1 MKILKAGLFAGLIG
15 GALDILAAFIIYGA
29 VYGAKPVRI
38 LQSITAGLQGPAAY
52 QGGTASAA
60 FGLALHFFIAF
71 VAGLVLAVAMMRIDL
86 LRRSTLATGAAFGVA
101 MYFFMQMIVLPLSL
115 AASSSPDMKGL
126 AIGIAIHIFLFG
138 LPMAFAARRVLRGS

>member
-38 LQSITAGLQGPAAY
+38 LQSITAGLPGPAAY

-60 FGLALHFFIAF
+60 FGLAIQFFIAF
-71 VAGLVLAVAMMRIDL
+71 VAGLAVAMMRIDL
-86 LRRSTLATGAAFGVA
+86 SRRSTLATGAAFGVA